1 MVVTLHLPVPYCL
14 YTFDICVVGILK
26 GRQLKV
32 IAGNN
37 FFDINKPATFVE
49 DHTVMNLQPELY
61 YDELTENYFEC
72 CPEMLE
78 VMELAMYKM
87 CDDFDIECDIR
98 HTYVEMSDGM
108 QCTVLSYDMI

>member
-14 YTFDICVVGILK
+14 YTFDICVVGILE

-49 DHTVMNLQPELY
+49 DHTVMNLQSELY
-61 YDELTENYFEC
+61 YDELAEDYFEC
-72 CPEMLE
+72 SPEMLE

-87 CDDFDIECDIR
+87 CDDFDIECDIH

-108 QCTVLSYDMI
+108 QCTVLSYDTI

>member
-14 YTFDICVVGILK
+14 YTFDICVVGILE

-49 DHTVMNLQPELY
+49 GHTVMNLQ
-61 YDELTENYFEC
+61 
-72 CPEMLE
+72 
-78 VMELAMYKM
+78 
-87 CDDFDIECDIR
+87 
-98 HTYVEMSDGM
+98 S
-108 QCTVLSYDMI
+108 